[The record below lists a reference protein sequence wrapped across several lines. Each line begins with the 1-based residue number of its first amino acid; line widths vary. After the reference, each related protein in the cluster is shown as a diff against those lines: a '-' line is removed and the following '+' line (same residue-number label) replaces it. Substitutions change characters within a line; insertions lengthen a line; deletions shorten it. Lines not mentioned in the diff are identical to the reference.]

1 MKELTLAQKKTLER
15 VLKRKKEAMIQKLS
29 HHGDYG
35 EKICKG
41 CGQPFK
47 ITCKAN
53 IKGKLYCKDSCK
65 FKRKSPLL

>member
-1 MKELTLAQKKTLER
+1 MKELTLDEKVKVEKAL
-15 VLKRKKEAMIQKLS
+15 LKSKEALIHKLS

-65 FKRKSPLL
+65 FKRKVPLL